1 MQKEDLKKKEKNENE
16 NINNSSNKQIDN
28 YIIYIKTFNDNIK
41 YLQQYYNTHISPK
54 EKFSKEKINLY
65 FTQISST
72 IKLLSEEKDKIISK
86 YDSILRKNEQKI
98 RILYSDIFNL
108 KIKNNFLEN
117 NNEILL
123 KKEKEYRLV
132 KEKTGVIVENG
143 KIVYNDRKDNEIFIL
158 RTENSTLKNVI
169 SKNEKEIKIL
179 NNKYKIEKE
188 NYEKQISNLNS
199 NINHL
204 KYKLKHGNP
213 NTKGKSCSCININT
227 NDTTNPNLKL
237 NFTINNSLNKGNYSN
252 AVINGVNNSNNNE
265 TNNNTNNNNSKKKK
279 YDSILLNK
287 NEKSRGKNKINS
299 DGKFF
304 ALANCKS
311 SGHLKLKNNIIINTK
326 NLNLEEAPNTQNKE
340 LNLSNVN
347 VSPIHRKNIACLT
360 PQNNEEQCLNLQIF
374 QKISDIKNNKLKLVQ
389 KNSYMMKNCFSNQN
403 INKSNNNINGVKVIF
418 KNSKNK
424 STKNNKN
431 VIKRKQRIKKEL
443 TWSQNILMNN
453 SVMTNTSLKINKIKV
468 KSKARNNINKTNLI
482 KSPRYVVEN
491 NKRKRNLI
499 TKIVGNEH
507 SITNKTSL
515 TSIRRKNTLNTSINS
530 YGKNIISSPRNKI
543 Q

>member
-16 NINNSSNKQIDN
+16 NTNNSSNKQIDN

-204 KYKLKHGNP
+204 KYKLKQSNP

-326 NLNLEEAPNTQNKE
+326 NLNIEEAPNTQHKE

>member
-16 NINNSSNKQIDN
+16 NTNNSSNKQIDN

-204 KYKLKHGNP
+204 KYKLKQSNP

-326 NLNLEEAPNTQNKE
+326 NLNLEEAPNTQHKE

>member
-16 NINNSSNKQIDN
+16 NTNNLSNKQIDN

-199 NINHL
+199 SINHL
-204 KYKLKHGNP
+204 KYKLKQSNP

-326 NLNLEEAPNTQNKE
+326 NLNIEEAPNTQHKE

>member
-1 MQKEDLKKKEKNENE
+1 M
-16 NINNSSNKQIDN
+16 
-28 YIIYIKTFNDNIK
+28 
-41 YLQQYYNTHISPK
+41 
-54 EKFSKEKINLY
+54 
-65 FTQISST
+65 
-72 IKLLSEEKDKIISK
+72 
-86 YDSILRKNEQKI
+86 
-98 RILYSDIFNL
+98 
-108 KIKNNFLEN
+108 
-117 NNEILL
+117 
-123 KKEKEYRLV
+123 
-132 KEKTGVIVENG
+132 
-143 KIVYNDRKDNEIFIL
+143 
-158 RTENSTLKNVI
+158 
-169 SKNEKEIKIL
+169 
-179 NNKYKIEKE
+179 
-188 NYEKQISNLNS
+188 
-199 NINHL
+199 
-204 KYKLKHGNP
+204 
-213 NTKGKSCSCININT
+213 
-227 NDTTNPNLKL
+227 

-326 NLNLEEAPNTQNKE
+326 NLILEEAPNTQNKE

>member
-204 KYKLKHGNP
+204 KYKLKQSNP
-213 NTKGKSCSCININT
+213 NNKGKSCSCININT